1 MDLVSVI
8 IPVYN
13 VEDYLDR
20 CVASVVGQ
28 TFQNIEVIL
37 VDDGSPDH
45 CPEMCDA
52 WAEKDERITV
62 VHQVNKG
69 LSAARNTGID
79 IASGDYVLLLDS
91 DDYIA
96 PFAVELLLYAVLQT
110 NSDMAICGFA
120 KGSEDHYVFSEGKTR
135 AVECI
140 DRETALYRIYSDSTN
155 ALKYGAA
162 WGKLYRRSLY
172 EDICYPEG
180 KIFEDIYTT
189 HKLLYRCGQI
199 AVLDIPLFYYFQRPG
214 SIMNASFTIKK
225 LDYLPALV
233 ERVDFFAAHN
243 LKELECIAYDE
254 LLHSLIW
261 EYSRTRD
268 VLNSED
274 GMKYVTDL
282 FHQVYQKGYA
292 SQRYPK
298 ETARFLSAF
307 NKNPE
312 WIILYWKISG
322 KLRRIFKRNG

>member
-20 CVASVVGQ
+20 CVASVVNQ
-28 TFQNIEVIL
+28 SYEKIQIIL

-45 CPEMCDA
+45 CPKMCDT

-62 VHQVNKG
+62 VHQVNTG
-69 LSAARNTGID
+69 LSAARNTGLS
-79 IASGDYVLLLDS
+79 IAYGDYVLLLDS

-96 PFAVELLLYAVLQT
+96 PFAVEFLLNAVRQT
-110 NSDMAICGFA
+110 NSDMAICGFV
-120 KGSEDHYVFSEGKTR
+120 KGSEDNYVFLEDKSG

-140 DRETALYRIYSDSTN
+140 DHEVALFRIYSDSMS

-162 WGKLYRRSLY
+162 WSKLYRRSLY

-189 HKLLYRCGQI
+189 HKLLYRCDRI
-199 AVLDIPLFYYFQRPG
+199 AVLDIPLFYYFQRPD
-214 SIMNASFTIKK
+214 SIMNASFSMKK
-225 LDYLPALV
+225 LDYLQALV
-233 ERVDFFAAHN
+233 ERAAFFADHGLQA
-243 LKELECIAYDE
+243 LAETAYDE
-254 LLHSLIW
+254 LLHALIW

-268 VLNSED
+268 VLHSQE
-274 GMKYVTDL
+274 GMQYVTGL
-282 FHQVYQKGYA
+282 FRQVYQKGYA
-292 SQRYPK
+292 SQRYLK

-322 KLRRIFKRNG
+322 KLRQIFKRNG